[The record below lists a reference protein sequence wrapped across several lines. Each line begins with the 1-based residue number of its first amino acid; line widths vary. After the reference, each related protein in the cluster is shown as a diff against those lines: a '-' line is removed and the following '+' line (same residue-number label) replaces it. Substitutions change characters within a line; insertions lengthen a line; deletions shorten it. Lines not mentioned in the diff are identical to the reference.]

1 MAPRPGSCS
10 AACRARRGTP
20 RWSRWA
26 AGASRRASRA
36 SPRLRCAGCGRST
49 ASTWACDAVEVELQL
64 AVENLLARY
73 VHALD
78 DGRLEEWP
86 EFFVEEGRYRITTAE
101 NLERGLPLSII
112 YADSRAMLRDRVSAL
127 RHANI
132 YEAQRYRHGVS
143 SVLVERIDAR
153 TVSATSNFQVVR
165 VMHTG
170 EAILF
175 ASGRYL
181 DRIRFDGATSLFE
194 EKIVVLDSRAI
205 DTLLAIPI

>member
-1 MAPRPGSCS
+1 M
-10 AACRARRGTP
+10 
-20 RWSRWA
+20 
-26 AGASRRASRA
+26 
-36 SPRLRCAGCGRST
+36 
-49 ASTWACDAVEVELQL
+49 DIELQL

-78 DGRLEEWP
+78 DDRLEDWP
-86 EFFVEEGRYRITTAE
+86 DFFVEDGRYRITTAE
-101 NLERGLPLSII
+101 NFERSLPLAII

-143 SVLVERIDAR
+143 SVLVERIDASTAR
-153 TVSATSNFQVVR
+153 AASNFQVVR
-165 VMHTG
+165 IMQSG
-170 EAILF
+170 DSILF

-181 DRIRFDGATSLFE
+181 DRIRLNGKAPLFE
-194 EKIVVLDSRAI
+194 ERIVVLDSRSV